1 MDILKKK
8 TTKTHKLIKPK
19 TQKVTA
25 RATELDENRKT
36 E

>member
-1 MDILKKK
+1 MEILKKK
-8 TTKTHKLIKPK
+8 EKERKLTKPK

-36 E
+36 